1 MTLQFKHVI
10 TFKLNDPMLNQF
22 ESYCQ
27 ETGQNYSET
36 IRLALTLL
44 INKHIRRHTS
54 ITSLEGLS

>member
-1 MTLQFKHVI
+1 VI

-54 ITSLEGLS
+54 ITGLEGLS